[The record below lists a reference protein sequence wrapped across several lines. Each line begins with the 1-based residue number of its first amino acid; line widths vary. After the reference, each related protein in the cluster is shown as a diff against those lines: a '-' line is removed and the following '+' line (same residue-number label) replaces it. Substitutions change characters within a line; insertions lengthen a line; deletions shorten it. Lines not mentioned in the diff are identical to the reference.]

1 MEAGFTLPPALNAR
15 VSIEWESG
23 SWYEG
28 TVNGHRTVL
37 SDRNLPR
44 AEFHVLY
51 DDGEKHWH
59 HIEEWNVHEAKHQ
72 INGRRIMLRC
82 CLSLQPLL
90 DPGKS
95 GACAHPACCNF
106 QQLRDYAARTNAC
119 PVQGCAARIGRS
131 RDVVR
136 DNALRDAIERLQAE
150 RESLPEYAW
159 WSEATETLR
168 FATASSLQG
177 RGGGYQTSA
186 TRATARANSAPAEVE
201 AIALDESDGESES
214 MVAERPAVAT
224 EAEGL
229 RLHLSAHNK
238 SGYTGVYHAARSG
251 TYAARYIRGNPNI
264 RGNVTNLGAF
274 DTAIDAAVAYARF
287 AEAQGIEPP
296 SDPSASMS
304 AAAAADVCPL
314 CELTTDD
321 ETVVSWLQC
330 DECFVWCHTACA
342 GVDDAS
348 CPQIAS
354 FLCPMCRGACS
365 GTGVQRVVDSAV
377 CGPDEGKQCCVQ
389 HKIKE
394 MQVQVTTLQQD
405 NLKLHR
411 EHAAQAEVHAMVA
424 QEGQTRR
431 AEKVVTELEAHSD
444 ARQVSARASLLASLE
459 AFRAAEQQLLADLC
473 AAETALRC
481 V

>member
-1 MEAGFTLPPALNAR
+1 MCKLCGQSFPSAVQLARHETRYCKESVAAALNTVISQLVKSHRQQEKQVSRSSERAR
-15 VSIEWESG
+15 RGNAAVDVEPTLQVS
-23 SWYEG
+23 
-28 TVNGHRTVL
+28 
-37 SDRNLPR
+37 P
-44 AEFHVLY
+44 
-51 DDGEKHWH
+51 
-59 HIEEWNVHEAKHQ
+59 
-72 INGRRIMLRC
+72 
-82 CLSLQPLL
+82 
-90 DPGKS
+90 
-95 GACAHPACCNF
+95 
-106 QQLRDYAARTNAC
+106 
-119 PVQGCAARIGRS
+119 
-131 RDVVR
+131 
-136 DNALRDAIERLQAE
+136 ERL
-150 RESLPEYAW
+150 
-159 WSEATETLR
+159 
-168 FATASSLQG
+168 
-177 RGGGYQTSA
+177 
-186 TRATARANSAPAEVE
+186 
-201 AIALDESDGESES
+201 
-214 MVAERPAVAT
+214 AERPAVAT